1 MMKRALL
8 CMSLC
13 VAGAMFLGTTL
24 AQAQK
29 SKSTVAFE
37 RLSSLVGEWKG
48 IQDGID
54 ITLTYTLTANGSA
67 LMEEFRPA
75 QGAVMMTIFSVDGD
89 HLIATHYCAAGN
101 QPHMATPKITD
112 PQNKALAF
120 SLVRVTGMATPEDW
134 HNTGLEV
141 QLEDK
146 DHLTQTWTYLY
157 KGKAGT
163 TVFHFTRKQA

>member
-1 MMKRALL
+1 MKRALL

-89 HLIATHYCAAGN
+89 HLMATDYWAGGN